1 MSSDAPEFQQ
11 PDPSTAGS
19 PQPGVQAS
27 ESQPGDSQQQGN
39 PQNPPVEHGESR
51 IPPTPPPGYTQP
63 QPGYTQPQPGYTQPQ
78 HTPPPGYTQPPP
90 GYTQPPPG
98 YTQPQPGYT
107 QLQPGYTQPQHTP
120 PGYNYPRAAT
130 PPLSPADEKQRA
142 LLTHVLGIFFGWLTS
157 TIMFL
162 VYGKRGPFVRS
173 HTASDLNFQ
182 LTTTIGVTLGTI
194 VALVGDVITASSDLI
209 YDANDALLV
218 GNESALATGLVV
230 LGIGVLIIATLLVI
244 RTIFGILAAVAAN
257 RGRFYKFPMSIPFIR
272 THDRQE

>member
-51 IPPTPPPGYTQP
+51 IP
-63 QPGYTQPQPGYTQPQ
+63 
-78 HTPPPGYTQPPP
+78 HT
-90 GYTQPPPG
+90 PPPG

-120 PGYNYPRAAT
+120 PGYNYPRVAT